1 MYGSREEIY
10 SRQSCFPATGRDC
23 KLLIFDEQGSG
34 GVILVLNAGPEF
46 DPGGDYQKGK
56 HENTCTAYHFLWVRV
71 AQKQF
76 HF

>member
-1 MYGSREEIY
+1 MYGS
-10 SRQSCFPATGRDC
+10 GRDC

-56 HENTCTAYHFLWVRV
+56 HENTCTAYHFL
-71 AQKQF
+71 
-76 HF
+76 